1 MKIYNLFPLLAGP
14 LANWTPHLER
24 AAAMG
29 FDWIFVNPIQPPGR
43 SGSLYSISDYFGVNP
58 ALLAPGSR
66 ERPETQ
72 VKDMIKVA
80 EGLGLRLMI
89 DLVINHCAV
98 DSPLTQTHPDWF
110 KREGGRIAHPFC
122 LEEDGRKVVWEDLAQ
137 FDHSHSA
144 DAKGLRDYAGKLVAH
159 LIELG
164 FAGFRCDAAY
174 QIPTDFW
181 RRLIKDTR
189 RQHADVVFVAETLG
203 CSPDQTRQTAAAGFD
218 AIFNSAKW
226 WDFSSPWLLEQY
238 ELTRQIAPS
247 IGFPESHDTP
257 RLFAES
263 GHNINALKQRYL
275 FTALFSAGVL
285 MPMGYEFGFQ
295 RPLHVVKTRPEDWE
309 SPGVDLTAFITAVNG
324 IKAAYPVFREEGL
337 IQRLESPNPAV
348 LLLWQASTQGH
359 GQALLVLNKDPWNR
373 QHFHCDDLYR
383 LVQAPP
389 PLLDVSPEWA
399 MDFLPTPFDFELDP
413 GMARVF
419 VTRP

>member
-14 LANWTPHLER
+14 FANWTTHLKR

-29 FDWIFVNPIQPPGR
+29 FDWIFINPFQPPGR

-66 ERPETQ
+66 KKPEAQ
-72 VKDMIKVA
+72 VKDMVKEA
-80 EGLGLRLMI
+80 DGLGLRLMI

-98 DSPLTQTHPDWF
+98 DSPLTHKHPEWF
-110 KREGGRIAHPFC
+110 RQEGGRIAHPFC

-137 FDHSHSA
+137 FDHSGSGGGK
-144 DAKGLRDYAGKLVAH
+144 DLLEYAIKVVEH
-159 LIELG
+159 LIGLG
-164 FAGFRCDAAY
+164 FTGFRCDAAY

-181 RRLIKDTR
+181 RKLIKDIR
-189 RQHADVVFVAETLG
+189 RQHPGVIFVAETLG
-203 CSPDQTRQTAAAGFD
+203 CSPDQTRQTASAGFD

-247 IGFPESHDTP
+247 IGFPESHDTE

-263 GHNINALKQRYL
+263 GHNVNALKQRYL
-275 FTALFSAGVL
+275 FTALFSTGVL

-295 RPLHVVKTRPEDWE
+295 RRLHVVKTRPEDWE
-309 SPGVDLTAFITAVNG
+309 APGVDLTAFIAAVNR
-324 IKAAYPVFREEGL
+324 IKAAYPVFREDGL

-348 LLLWQASTQGH
+348 LLLWQASLQGQ
-359 GQALLVLNKDPWNR
+359 GQALLVVNKDPWNR

-419 VTRP
+419 VTRV

>member
-1 MKIYNLFPLLAGP
+1 MA
-14 LANWTPHLER
+14 
-24 AAAMG
+24 
-29 FDWIFVNPIQPPGR
+29 
-43 SGSLYSISDYFGVNP
+43 
-58 ALLAPGSR
+58 ALL
-66 ERPETQ
+66 
-72 VKDMIKVA
+72 
-80 EGLGLRLMI
+80 
-89 DLVINHCAV
+89 DLVPDVHRQHQPMPLPRGEEADGPELHQLRESRIGIREAGEGRLVVDLPGVLDRQLAV
-98 DSPLTQTHPDWF
+98 V
-110 KREGGRIAHPFC
+110 E
-122 LEEDGRKVVWEDLAQ
+122 
-137 FDHSHSA
+137 
-144 DAKGLRDYAGKLVAH
+144 LVHVHALVEH
-159 LIELG
+159 LIGLG

-189 RQHADVVFVAETLG
+189 RQHPGVVFVAETLG

-263 GHNINALKQRYL
+263 GHNVNALKQRYL
-275 FTALFSAGVL
+275 FTALFSTGVL

-309 SPGVDLTAFITAVNG
+309 SPGADLTAFITAVNG
-324 IKAAYPVFREEGL
+324 IKAAYPVFREDGL
-337 IQRLESPNPAV
+337 IQRLDSPNPAV

-419 VTRP
+419 VTRV